1 MLWDMDGTLADSSEY
16 HWLSWQ
22 EVLADEGVRITRDDF
37 LATFGRRNAEI
48 LRIWIG
54 PDVDPERAA
63 RIGDAKEVAYRALL
77 REGGVEPL
85 PGAAEWVRALR
96 GQGWRQAVASSAP
109 RANIEVMLDVLG
121 FTELVDAYL
130 GAEDVSRGKPEPD
143 VFLNAAAR
151 LQVPPPRCVVVEDAA
166 AGIEAGRRGG
176 MATIGVGHREV
187 DAADVV
193 VRSLAELA
201 PDAFA
206 RLLGDG

>member
-1 MLWDMDGTLADSSEY
+1 MDGTLADSSEY

-37 LATFGRRNAEI
+37 LSTFGRRNAEI
-48 LRIWIG
+48 LKIWIG
-54 PDVDPERAA
+54 PHVEPERAA

-77 REGGVEPL
+77 REGGVDPL

-96 GQGWRQAVASSAP
+96 TQGWRQAVASSAP
-109 RANIEVMLDVLG
+109 RANIEVMLEVLG
-121 FTELVDAYL
+121 LTELVDAYL

-151 LQVPPPRCVVVEDAA
+151 LAVPAMRCVVVEDAA

-176 MATIGVGHREV
+176 MATIGVGHGKV

-193 VRSLAELA
+193 VRSLTELA
-201 PDAFA
+201 PDVFA
-206 RLLGDG
+206 RLLGGR